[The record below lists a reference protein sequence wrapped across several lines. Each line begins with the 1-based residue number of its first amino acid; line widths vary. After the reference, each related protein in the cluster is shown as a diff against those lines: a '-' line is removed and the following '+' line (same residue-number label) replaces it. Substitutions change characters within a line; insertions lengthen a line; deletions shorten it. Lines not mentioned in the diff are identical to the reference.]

1 MRLHRGAL
9 PDLSRKIAK
18 ALIDAG
24 DIEVSDRREAER
36 DIESVLTSY
45 LNQVDQVVAHARD
58 LAHQRGLPQGEFGRI
73 KHVAAEQAG
82 VKVGD
87 DALDYV
93 LEQLISMLMH
103 SPNVEDVFV
112 DDLAL
117 KRRMRPFLR
126 AGEEVEQKLK
136 AEVRSKLKH
145 VEEGSRTWEIEYA
158 RMKADIKRR
167 KGM

>member
-9 PDLSRKIAK
+9 PDLSRKIAT

-24 DIEVSDRREAER
+24 DIEVTTRREVEQ
-36 DIESVLTSY
+36 DLESVLSTYVS
-45 LNQVDQVVAHARD
+45 QVDQVVERARD
-58 LAHQRGLPQGEFGRI
+58 LAHQRGLSPGEFGRI
-73 KHVAAEQAG
+73 KSLAAEQAG

-93 LEQLISMLMH
+93 LEQLIAMLMH
-103 SPNVEDVFV
+103 SSNVEDVFV

-117 KRRMRPFLR
+117 KRRMRTFLR
-126 AGEEVEQKLK
+126 STEEVDQKLE
-136 AEVRSKLKH
+136 AEVRSQLKH
-145 VEEGSRTWEIEYA
+145 VQEGSRTWEIEYA

-167 KGM
+167 RGM

>member
-1 MRLHRGAL
+1 MRLQRGAL

-18 ALIDAG
+18 ALIDSG
-24 DIEVSDRREAER
+24 DIEVTDRREAER
-36 DIESVLTSY
+36 DLESVLTSY
-45 LNQVDQVVAHARD
+45 LNQVDEVVAHARD

-73 KHVAAEQAG
+73 KTVAAEQAG

-87 DALDYV
+87 DAIDYV

-117 KRRMRPFLR
+117 KRRMRTFLR
-126 AGEEVEQKLK
+126 AGEQVEAKLE
-136 AEVRSKLKH
+136 AEVRSQLKH
-145 VEEGSRTWEIEYA
+145 VQEGSRTWEIEYA

-167 KGM
+167 RGL

>member
-24 DIEVSDRREAER
+24 DIEVTTRREVEQ
-36 DIESVLTSY
+36 DLESVLSTYVS
-45 LNQVDQVVAHARD
+45 QVDQVVERARD
-58 LAHQRGLPQGEFGRI
+58 LAHQRGLSPGEFGRI
-73 KHVAAEQAG
+73 KSLAAEQAG

-93 LEQLISMLMH
+93 LEQLIAMLMH
-103 SPNVEDVFV
+103 SSNVEDVFV

-117 KRRMRPFLR
+117 KRRMRTFLR
-126 AGEEVEQKLK
+126 STEEVDQKLE
-136 AEVRSKLKH
+136 AEVRSQLKH

-167 KGM
+167 RGM

>member
-126 AGEEVEQKLK
+126 AGEEVEQKLE

>member
-1 MRLHRGAL
+1 MRLHRGTL

-18 ALIDAG
+18 ALIDSG
-24 DIEVSDRREAER
+24 DIEVGDRREAEQ
-36 DIESVLTSY
+36 DLESVLTSY
-45 LNQVDQVVAHARD
+45 LNQVDQVVERARD

-73 KHVAAEQAG
+73 KNLAAEQAG

-103 SPNVEDVFV
+103 SPNIEDVFV

-126 AGEEVEQKLK
+126 ASDDVDERLE
-136 AEVRSKLKH
+136 AEVRSRLKH

-167 KGM
+167 RGM